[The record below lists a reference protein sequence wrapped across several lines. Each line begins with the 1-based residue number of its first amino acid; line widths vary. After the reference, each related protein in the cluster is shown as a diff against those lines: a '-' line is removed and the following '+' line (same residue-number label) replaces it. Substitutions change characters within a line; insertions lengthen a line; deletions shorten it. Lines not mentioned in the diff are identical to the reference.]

1 MTNIFFSLGA
11 ILAVISVSMGAFAAH
26 AATKFMTEQ
35 QLGWILLATVAW
47 KG

>member
-1 MTNIFFSLGA
+1 MTNIFFSLGT
-11 ILAVISVSMGAFAAH
+11 ILAVISVSMSTFAAH

-35 QLGWILLATVAW
+35 QLGWILLVVAAC

>member
-11 ILAVISVSMGAFAAH
+11 ILAVISVSMGAFVAH
-26 AATKFMTEQ
+26 TATKFMTEQ
-35 QLGWILLATVAW
+35 KLGWILLAIAAW

>member
-1 MTNIFFSLGA
+1 MTNMFFSIGS
-11 ILAVISVSMGAFAAH
+11 ILAAISVSLGAFAAH

-35 QLGWILLATVAW
+35 QLGWILLVVAAW

>member
-11 ILAVISVSMGAFAAH
+11 ILAVISVSMGVVAAH
-26 AATKFMTEQ
+26 TATKFTTEQ
-35 QLGWILLATVAW
+35 QLGWILLVVAAW

>member
-1 MTNIFFSLGA
+1 MTNIFLSLGA

-35 QLGWILLATVAW
+35 QLGWILLVVVAC